1 MDIIKKNLDIILQ
14 NHAPDAGVV
23 EEEDAD
29 VHEEMGDERA
39 DDDAVGFHKETG
51 GEAIPDDGG
60 GIDAHEEKDRKI
72 FQKTEAVVSEAFPGD
87 VEVDETTDDEHYEV
101 KNQILIVVI
110 FVDEADVHENQH
122 DVNRSGQA
130 DRASFLCGDVVQRH
144 ENAVENTVHDHRDEQ
159 EDDQYPILVLIPDVI
174 HCVEVDAISDNV
186 VKRQQ
191 KQDRSTC
198 KRHFIEGFDKFVRA
212 RIGRVEERPA
222 GTTVWVVVCAEGRS
236 SAIG

>member
-1 MDIIKKNLDIILQ
+1 MIKKNLDIILQ
-14 NHAPDAGVV
+14 NHAPDAGAV

-29 VHEEMGDERA
+29 VHEEVGDECT

-60 GIDAHEEKDRKI
+60 GIGTHEEKDRKI

-87 VEVDETTDDEHYEV
+87 VEVNETTDDEHYEV
-101 KNQILIVVI
+101 KNQVLIVVI

-130 DRASFLCGDVVQRH
+130 DGASFLCGDVAQWH

-159 EDDQYPILVLIPDVI
+159 EDDQYPILVLIPDVVDG
-174 HCVEVDAISDNV
+174 VEVDAISDNV

-191 KQDRSTC
+191 KKNRSAG
-198 KRHFIEGFDKFVRA
+198 KRHFIEGFDKFVRTD
-212 RIGRVEERPA
+212 IG
-222 GTTVWVVVCAEGRS
+222 
-236 SAIG
+236 